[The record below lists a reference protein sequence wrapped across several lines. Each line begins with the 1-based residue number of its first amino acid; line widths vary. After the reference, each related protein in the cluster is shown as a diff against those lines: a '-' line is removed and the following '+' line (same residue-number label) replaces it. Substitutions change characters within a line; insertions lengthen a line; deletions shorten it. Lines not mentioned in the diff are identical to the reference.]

1 MKFSTRK
8 KRGHCFIIFK
18 VFGRLGTIGLFSCKY
33 LIVVNLSRNK
43 NWKQK
48 ATKYLSYKFEK
59 QKCNIQFAISTK

>member
-18 VFGRLGTIGLFSCKY
+18 VFGRLGTIGLLACKY
-33 LIVVNLSRNK
+33 LTVVNLSRNK

-48 ATKYLSYKFEK
+48 VTKYLPYKFEK
-59 QKCNIQFAISTK
+59 QKINIQFAISTK